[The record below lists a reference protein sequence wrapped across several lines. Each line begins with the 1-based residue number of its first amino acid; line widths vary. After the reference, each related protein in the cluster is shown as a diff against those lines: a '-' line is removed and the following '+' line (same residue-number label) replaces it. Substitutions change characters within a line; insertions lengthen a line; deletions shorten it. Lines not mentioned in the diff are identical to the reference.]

1 MIKVELHA
9 VAIDGVWDASTFGN
23 MVELVEKNILDLCE
37 KSEVQNFEVIF
48 ILDFVRKINYIEEF
62 GLNYCLN
69 YKAK

>member
-1 MIKVELHA
+1 
-9 VAIDGVWDASTFGN
+9 